1 LGLSGKEFFVRDLVI
16 DDQYGVVKST
26 ATVQDAAKKMKELG
40 VPDLVVVEEG
50 TEKILGVIADFD
62 IVQNVV
68 AKGTDCTNAK
78 VISTMYTIDPVN
90 LDTPVSVA
98 FTRMQNLRVN
108 IVPVVQNGKLV
119 GVASIQDCWSYIPDV
134 IPDERGLIPVSNTRV
149 AEFWFASIAAV
160 TAFILGIVFPL
171 AGVFGFFIADQ
182 ADVMTLLGLADVR
195 GGLLF
200 FYLFEAHGTDFFVPI
215 LSLIEQG
222 GVIWGAIIAIS
233 TLLLIF
239 GIVGLLALIYTSFAD
254 TKNIRTGR
262 MIRFF
267 LPSIVVLLLVLEWIF
282 FAIAF
287 ASASLP
293 VVANVD
299 PIGLTMSIIA
309 MVLIIFAINRDY
321 IFREK
326 GLVESQEA
334 EVK

>member
-1 LGLSGKEFFVRDLVI
+1 LGLSGKEYFVRDLII
-16 DDQYGVVKST
+16 DDEYGVVKST

-50 TEKILGVIADFD
+50 TDKVLGVIADFD

-68 AKGTDCTNAK
+68 AEGTDCSNAK
-78 VISTMYTIDPVN
+78 VISTMYTIDPVK

-108 IVPVVQNGKLV
+108 VVPVIDDGKLI
-119 GVASIQDCWSYIPDV
+119 GVATIQDCWSYIPDV
-134 IPDERGLIPVSNTRV
+134 IPDERGLIPVANTKV
-149 AEFWFASIAAV
+149 AEFWFASISAV
-160 TAFILGIVFPL
+160 TAFILGILLPL
-171 AGVFGFFIADQ
+171 VGVFGFFIADQ

-195 GGLLF
+195 GGLLN
-200 FYLFEAHGTDFFVPI
+200 FYLFEAHGIDFFVPI

-222 GVIWGAIIAIS
+222 GVIWAGVIVTS

-239 GIVGLLALIYTSFAD
+239 GIIGLLALIYSSFAD

-262 MIRFF
+262 IVRII
-267 LPSIVVLLLVLEWIF
+267 LPSLVVLFLVLEWIF
-282 FAIAF
+282 FTIGF
-287 ASASLP
+287 AVASIP
-293 VVANVD
+293 VVAGVD

-309 MVLIIFAINRDY
+309 MVLIIFAVNRDY
-321 IFREK
+321 IFKGK
-326 GLVESQEA
+326 GLVESIET

>member
-1 LGLSGKEFFVRDLVI
+1 LGLSGKEYFVRDLVI
-16 DDQYGVVKST
+16 DDQYGVIKSN
-26 ATVQDAAKKMKELG
+26 ASVQEAAKRMKELA

-50 TEKILGVIADFD
+50 TEKVLGVIADFD

-68 AKGTDCTNAK
+68 AEGTDCSNAK
-78 VISTMYTIDPVN
+78 VISTMYTIEPVS
-90 LDTPVSVA
+90 LDTPVSLA
-98 FTRMQNLRVN
+98 FTRMQTLRVN
-108 IVPVVQNGKLV
+108 VVPVVEDGKLV

-160 TAFILGIVFPL
+160 TAFILGVLFPL
-171 AGVFGFFIADQ
+171 AGVFGFFIAEQ

-222 GVIWGAIIAIS
+222 GAIWGVNVTIS
-233 TLLLIF
+233 TLLLIL
-239 GIVGLLALIYTSFAD
+239 GIIGLLAIIYTSFAD
-254 TKNIRTGR
+254 IRNIRTGR
-262 MIRFF
+262 VVRIL
-267 LPSIVVLLLVLEWIF
+267 LPSLVVFLLILEWIF

-287 ASASLP
+287 ALAP
-293 VVANVD
+293 IPIAVGVD

-309 MVLIIFAINRDY
+309 MVLIIVAINRDY
-321 IFREK
+321 IFKEK
-326 GLVESQEA
+326 GLIESEKA

>member
-1 LGLSGKEFFVRDLVI
+1 MGLSGKEFFVRDLVI

>member
-1 LGLSGKEFFVRDLVI
+1 LGLSGKEYFVRDLVI
-16 DDQYGVVKST
+16 DDQYGIIKST
-26 ATVQDAAKKMKELG
+26 ATVQDAAKKMKQLG

-50 TEKILGVIADFD
+50 TEKVLGVIADFD
-62 IVQNVV
+62 IVQNAV
-68 AKGTDCTNAK
+68 AEGTDCSNAS

-90 LDTPVSVA
+90 LGTPVSVA
-98 FTRMQNLRVN
+98 FTRMQNLQVN
-108 IVPVVQNGKLV
+108 VVPVVEDEKLV

-149 AEFWFASIAAV
+149 AEFWFASIAAIV
-160 TAFILGIVFPL
+160 AFIFGILFPL
-171 AGVFGFFIADQ
+171 AGVFGFYIADQ

-215 LSLIEQG
+215 LSLIQQG
-222 GVIWGAIIAIS
+222 GAIWGVIVVIS

-239 GIVGLLALIYTSFAD
+239 GIIGLFALIYSSFAD
-254 TKNIRTGR
+254 TKNMHTRGIVR
-262 MIRFF
+262 IL
-267 LPSIVVLLLVLEWIF
+267 LPSLVVILLILEWIF

-287 ASASLP
+287 AVASLP
-293 VVANVD
+293 VAVSVD

-309 MVLIIFAINRDY
+309 MILILLAINRDY
-321 IFREK
+321 MFIEK
-326 GLVESQEA
+326 GLSESKES

>member
-1 LGLSGKEFFVRDLVI
+1 MGLSGKEFFVRDLVI

-50 TEKILGVIADFD
+50 TEKVLGVIADFD

>member
-1 LGLSGKEFFVRDLVI
+1 
-16 DDQYGVVKST
+16 
-26 ATVQDAAKKMKELG
+26 
-40 VPDLVVVEEG
+40 
-50 TEKILGVIADFD
+50 LGVIADFD
-62 IVQNVV
+62 IVQNAV
-68 AKGTDCTNAK
+68 AEGTDCSNAK
-78 VISTMYTIDPVN
+78 VISTMYTIDPVS

-98 FTRMQNLRVN
+98 FTRMQDVRVN
-108 IVPVVQNGKLV
+108 GVPVVENGKLV

-160 TAFILGIVFPL
+160 TAFILGILFPL

-182 ADVMTLLGLADVR
+182 ADIMTLLGLADVR

-222 GVIWGAIIAIS
+222 GAIWGAIIAIS

-254 TKNIRTGR
+254 IKNIRTGR

-267 LPSIVVLLLVLEWIF
+267 LPSVIVLLLVLEWIF
-282 FAIAF
+282 FALAF
-287 ASASLP
+287 ASASIP

-309 MVLIIFAINRDY
+309 MILIIIAINRDY

>member
-1 LGLSGKEFFVRDLVI
+1 LGLSGKEYFVRDLVI
-16 DDQYGVVKST
+16 DDQYGIIKST
-26 ATVQDAAKKMKELG
+26 ATVQDAAKKMKQLG

-50 TEKILGVIADFD
+50 SDKVLGVIADFD
-62 IVQNVV
+62 IVQNAV
-68 AKGTDCTNAK
+68 AEGTDCSNAS

-90 LDTPVSVA
+90 LNTPVSVA

-108 IVPVVQNGKLV
+108 VVPVVEDGKLV

-134 IPDERGLIPVSNTRV
+134 IPDERGLIPVTNTRV
-149 AEFWFASIAAV
+149 AEFWFASIAAIV
-160 TAFILGIVFPL
+160 AFIFGVLFPL
-171 AGVFGFFIADQ
+171 AGVFGFYIADQ

-215 LSLIEQG
+215 LSLIQQG
-222 GVIWGAIIAIS
+222 GVMWGVIVAVS

-239 GIVGLLALIYTSFAD
+239 GIIGLFALIYSSFAD
-254 TKNIRTGR
+254 TKNMHTGGIVR
-262 MIRFF
+262 IL
-267 LPSIVVLLLVLEWIF
+267 LPSLVVILLILEWIF

-287 ASASLP
+287 AVASLP
-293 VVANVD
+293 VAVTVD

-309 MVLIIFAINRDY
+309 MILIILAINRDY
-321 IFREK
+321 IFIEK
-326 GLVESQEA
+326 GLAESKES